1 MAAKMSSYT
10 YTELFR
16 AQIEYSVGDMDTM
29 MEMRQ
34 FVNRIQWEISHN
46 NSQKAGASK
55 IQFFAKDTP
64 DLNFKERAD
73 QWQQLKENKPEEIRR
88 YQNLLDEHHHNIYK
102 ARFDAIPAGVVQSY
116 KAKLAKEQISDE
128 KYVRKH
134 IVKRYCSKHGWTG
147 TSWFNRNKYKKAMK
161 IVQQEDEKILL
172 KQNILLK
179 KSIRAEQL

>member
-1 MAAKMSSYT
+1 M
-10 YTELFR
+10 FR
-16 AQIEYSVGDMDTM
+16 LDNFLQVAVTGHVQGPYG
-29 MEMRQ
+29 
-34 FVNRIQWEISHN
+34 VNYKFREWSFKEQRYITL
-46 NSQKAGASK
+46 KARFDAIPADHRRTGASK

-128 KYVRKH
+128 
-134 IVKRYCSKHGWTG
+134 
-147 TSWFNRNKYKKAMK
+147 
-161 IVQQEDEKILL
+161 
-172 KQNILLK
+172 NI
-179 KSIRAEQL
+179 

>member
-1 MAAKMSSYT
+1 M
-10 YTELFR
+10 
-16 AQIEYSVGDMDTM
+16 
-29 MEMRQ
+29 
-34 FVNRIQWEISHN
+34 
-46 NSQKAGASK
+46 
-55 IQFFAKDTP
+55 
-64 DLNFKERAD
+64 
-73 QWQQLKENKPEEIRR
+73 KENKPEEIRR

-128 KYVRKH
+128 KYIRKH

-179 KSIRAEQL
+179 EYQSRAAMTTLRKENWSQSEPIQKAKLGRRWRSRSPPQRRWRSRSPPQRRFQISNNSNNNAVTLSTKNHVASILVQRIGNTSH

>member
-1 MAAKMSSYT
+1 
-10 YTELFR
+10 
-16 AQIEYSVGDMDTM
+16 
-29 MEMRQ
+29 MRQ

-73 QWQQLKENKPEEIRR
+73 QWQQLEENKPKEIRR
-88 YQNLLDEHHHNIYK
+88 YQNLPDEHHDNIYK
-102 ARFDAIPAGVVQSY
+102 ARFDAIPAGVVQAY
-116 KAKLAKEQISDE
+116 KAKLSKEQISDE